1 MEKKVRISIHL
12 KIKTENEHLKKI
24 WFVLYVTNQVMN
36 FFYTFSVLFT
46 TDEDKIIAYYLIAK
60 NRVYDAVKED
70 FWEKFGEKGVSL
82 HFFPSFFNFLLIGV
96 LISSFFIA
104 VPSPQNIQIYNK

>member
-82 HFFPSFFNFLLIGV
+82 HFFPSFFSFSFNWSTYFFFFYC
-96 LISSFFIA
+96 SSF
-104 VPSPQNIQIYNK
+104 PTEHTNL